1 MIIARAAQKGNANG
15 ARSSLLFRKGSA
27 PRTPG
32 REEPLPPCSPE
43 AAHTWHS
50 GREKAKPK
58 RYSVKKIF
66 TLKTPSFAEMDKFP
80 LYFSTIMRMLFMPKP

>member
-1 MIIARAAQKGNANG
+1 MQTGRDPPFCFGRDPHPAKK
-15 ARSSLLFRKGSA
+15 L
-27 PRTPG
+27 PRG
-32 REEPLPPCSPE
+32 QEEPLPPGAPE
-43 AAHTWHS
+43 AAHAWHS